1 MNRARRAGGGG
12 QAMRG
17 DLRDS
22 TVALAG
28 IFQAADLVRQI
39 AHEGR
44 AQEEPFR
51 ASIGSIFELDPRDV
65 SSVYGGLQGVG
76 LGMRIL
82 HEQFSDSYGRR
93 DFEVTKYVVS
103 AMHLERR
110 LMKDRVMVEKIRA
123 DIKRIRGQA
132 EHFSIV
138 HENVIAALAQVY
150 VETISTL
157 APRIIVS
164 GDQGHLMVAGNAEKV
179 RALLLAAIR
188 AAVLWRQCGGNRWQ
202 LLFGRRRVAQ
212 ASKELIV

>member
-1 MNRARRAGGGG
+1 
-12 QAMRG
+12 MRV
-17 DLRDS
+17 DLKDS

-28 IFQAADLVRQI
+28 IYQAADLVRQI

-44 AQEEPFR
+44 AQEESFR
-51 ASIGSIFELDPRDV
+51 ASIGSIFELEPRDV
-65 SSVYGGLQGVG
+65 ESVFGGLQGVG

-110 LMKDRVMVEKIRA
+110 LMKDRAMVEKIRA
-123 DIKRIRGQA
+123 DVERIRGQA

-138 HENVIAALAQVY
+138 HENVIAALAQLY

-202 LLFGRRRVAQ
+202 LVLGRRRVAQ
-212 ASKELIV
+212 ASKELII